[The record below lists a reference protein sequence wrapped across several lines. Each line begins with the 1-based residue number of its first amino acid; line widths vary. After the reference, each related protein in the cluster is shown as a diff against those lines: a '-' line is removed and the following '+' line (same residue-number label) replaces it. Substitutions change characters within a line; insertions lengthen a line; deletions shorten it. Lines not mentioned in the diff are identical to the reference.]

1 MLEGRRSLREY
12 RPSSNRSSQESFCT
26 LHIMLRLAQVGTS
39 VDSKASRLID
49 EVVSEESDTKGY
61 AA

>member
-1 MLEGRRSLREY
+1 MIRVKRV
-12 RPSSNRSSQESFCT
+12 CT
-26 LHIMLRLAQVGTS
+26 LLRLAQVGTS
-39 VDSKASRLID
+39 IDSKASRWID